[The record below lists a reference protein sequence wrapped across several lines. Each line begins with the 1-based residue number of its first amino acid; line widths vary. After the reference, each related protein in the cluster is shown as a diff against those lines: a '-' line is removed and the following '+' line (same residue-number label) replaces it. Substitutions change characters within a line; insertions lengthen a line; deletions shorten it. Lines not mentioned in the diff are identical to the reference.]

1 MSTASFKITDEKIIF
16 NALKADLTKKVQASV
31 GKIKQDVKP
40 KISAIIL
47 KALNDS
53 NTVQSLLSGKLKDD
67 FGLFGNV
74 VNVTMANI
82 TKTISDNIDIN
93 IVRSTK
99 SDAILTTTLE
109 ILPAEDYAKIISV
122 PGGSIPSKGGNV
134 DWLEWLLL
142 RGTQVVIGD
151 FWLFTNAK
159 GFTRSGGN
167 SIMKRIESTPRD
179 PFRVDPNYAG
189 TVDDNFI
196 TRAIQSASND
206 ILNALVVSVD
216 RSIA

>member
-1 MSTASFKITDEKIIF
+1 MSKASFRITDEKIIL
-16 NALKADLTKKVQASV
+16 NAIREDLNKKIQSSIQ
-31 GKIKQDVKP
+31 KITQDVKP
-40 KISAIIL
+40 KISTIIS

-74 VNVTMANI
+74 VNVTMVNIIKEIANN
-82 TKTISDNIDIN
+82 ISIKISLSN
-93 IVRSTK
+93 K
-99 SDAILTTTLE
+99 SNAILTTTLE
-109 ILPAEDYAKIISV
+109 ILPTEDYAKIISV
-122 PGGSIPSKGGNV
+122 PGGSFPSRGGNV

-151 FWLFTNAK
+151 FWIFRNAK

-167 SIMKRIESTPRD
+167 SIMKRIESVPRE
-179 PFRVDPNYAG
+179 PFRVDPNHAG

-196 TRAIQSASND
+196 TRSIQSVSDD
-206 ILNALVVSVD
+206 ILNALAASVD
-216 RSIA
+216 RSIS